1 MIATISTG
9 IAGLIC
15 LLIPTSTFS
24 TVQKVILF
32 LAVVTVIHLLTMR
45 EDDPEDD
52 FRSFLEDITL
62 PGKEHT
68 LRRPD

>member
-1 MIATISTG
+1 MIATG

-24 TVQKVILF
+24 TVQKIVMF
-32 LAVVTVIHLLTMR
+32 LAVVTIIHLLTMR
-45 EDDPEDD
+45 ENDPEDE

-68 LRRPD
+68 LRRPE